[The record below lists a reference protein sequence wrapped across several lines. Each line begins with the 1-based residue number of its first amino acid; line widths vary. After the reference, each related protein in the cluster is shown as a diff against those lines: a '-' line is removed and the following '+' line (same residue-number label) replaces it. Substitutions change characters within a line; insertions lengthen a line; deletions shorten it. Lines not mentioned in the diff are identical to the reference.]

1 MIEYTEENLK
11 KLCKDSY
18 SYAEVLRK
26 SGRAVAG
33 GAYETLKKKIKEYN
47 VDVSHF
53 SGQGWKK
60 TKMEPDEL
68 VFVKNSLRTSSC
80 IRKRILMK
88 KLIPYICSG
97 CGNNGKWLGKE
108 MPLQLHHID
117 GDSTNNELNNLTFLC
132 PNCHCITDNWGG
144 KNKS

>member
-47 VDVSHF
+47 IDISHF
-53 SGQGWKK
+53 SGKGWKK
-60 TKMEPDEL
+60 TKIEPDES

-80 IRKRILMK
+80 IRKRIIMK

-97 CGNNGKWLGKE
+97 CGNDGRWLEKE